1 MNRKI
6 LDGRYRILQK
16 LGQGGFGDTF
26 LAEDLHMPSLRRCVI
41 KRLKPIA
48 NDPVAHQLVQ
58 DRFEREAVL
67 LEKLGDDHEQIPR
80 LYAYVAEAKRFY
92 LIQEWIEGVTLQDAV
107 QYEGPWSS
115 ADVKKWLLE
124 ILPVLDFIHNQGLV
138 HRDIKPDNI
147 ILRKG
152 DRQPVLIDFGAVKET
167 MNMTKAGSDQN
178 GKSIVIGTPGFMA
191 SEQSIGRPVFSSD
204 LYSLGLTAIYL
215 LTGKLPSEL
224 PNDPVTGKILW
235 RLWFQSNNV
244 ADEHLATVL
253 EQAIQPQPKDR
264 FNDAQAMIT
273 ALQAE
278 ISVATPSPVVVP
290 PTPQPQTI
298 HNPTVAVAGSGTAVD
313 HSQIQPAARGMADWQ
328 KAILTG
334 SVVGAFL
341 LGGIVLSTQ
350 LLNRPDGEGI
360 ISLES
365 NQAETDSG
373 STDNSRQASET
384 LPPLAYKD
392 SCGDSLGDASTW
404 YRVIGEA
411 TTLERVKS
419 NYCGD
424 AFLRSDNTIQV
435 ASFLS
440 RDKTQSFINQLTQE
454 TGQIFRIEEAQKTS
468 PPPAAISQGEAADMV
483 ADWLN
488 CKQDLFDYP
497 YNRSCGTQI
506 LTGKAFNDNIRRSD
520 GQQSSVE
527 WLENNGSYYTFAN
540 QAVEEV
546 RNLQVVD
553 GQQAIADVVVTEQ
566 RILYN
571 ANGNIDRNASGYDQR
586 LVRYNLRRVNG
597 AWKIA
602 DYNTIEVLWRR

>member
-1 MNRKI
+1 MKRKI

-67 LEKLGDDHEQIPR
+67 LEKLGDGHGQIPC
-80 LYAYVAEAKRFY
+80 LYAYVAGAKEFY
-92 LIQEWIEGVTLQDAV
+92 LIQEWIEGVTLQDAL

-124 ILPVLDFIHNQGLV
+124 ILPVLDFIHSQGLV

-167 MNMTKAGSDQN
+167 MNMTKTGSDQN
-178 GKSIVIGTPGFMA
+178 SKSIVIGTPGFMA

-215 LTGKLPSEL
+215 LTGKLPGEL

-235 RLWFQSNNV
+235 RLWFQSND
-244 ADEHLATVL
+244 ATDEHLAAVL
-253 EQAIQPQPKDR
+253 EQAIQPQAKDR
-264 FNDAQAMIT
+264 FNDAQAMIA

-278 ISVATPSPVVVP
+278 IPVPTPSPIVIP

-298 HNPTVAVAGSGTAVD
+298 HNPTVAVAGSSMAVD
-313 HSQIQPAARGMADWQ
+313 NSQMQLPAKGMADWQ
-328 KAILTG
+328 KALLTG
-334 SVVGAFL
+334 SVIGAFL

-350 LLNRPDGEGI
+350 LLNRPSGEEI
-360 ISLES
+360 ISLG
-365 NQAETDSG
+365 NGQAETNSSATDS
-373 STDNSRQASET
+373 SRQDAET
-384 LPPLAYKD
+384 LPPLAYKE
-392 SCGDSLGDASTW
+392 SCGDSLGNASTW
-404 YRVIGEA
+404 YRVVGEA
-411 TTLERVKS
+411 TVLERVKN

-424 AFLRSDNTIQV
+424 AFLRGDNTVQV
-435 ASFLS
+435 ASFAS
-440 RDKTQSFINQLTQE
+440 RDKTQSFIDQLTQE
-454 TGQIFRIEEAQKTS
+454 TGQTFRIEEAQKSS
-468 PPPAAISQGEAADMV
+468 PQPAAISQGEAANV
-483 ADWLN
+483 VVDWLN

-497 YNRSCGTQI
+497 YNRDCGTQI

-527 WLENNGSYYTFAN
+527 WLESNGAYYAFAN
-540 QAVEEV
+540 QVLEEV

-566 RILYN
+566 RTLHN

-602 DYNTIEVLWRR
+602 DYNTLEVIWRR

>member
-1 MNRKI
+1 MKRKI

-67 LEKLGDDHEQIPR
+67 LEKLGDGHGQIPC
-80 LYAYVAEAKRFY
+80 LYAYVAGAKEFY
-92 LIQEWIEGVTLQDAV
+92 LIQEWIEGVTLQDAL

-124 ILPVLDFIHNQGLV
+124 ILPVLDFIHSQGLV

-178 GKSIVIGTPGFMA
+178 SKSIVIGTPGFMA

-215 LTGKLPSEL
+215 LTGKLPGEL

-235 RLWFQSNNV
+235 RLWFQSNNET
-244 ADEHLATVL
+244 DEHLAAVL
-253 EQAIQPQPKDR
+253 EQAIQPQAKDR
-264 FNDAQAMIT
+264 FNDAQAMIA

-278 ISVATPSPVVVP
+278 IPVPTPSPIVVP

-298 HNPTVAVAGSGTAVD
+298 HNPTVAVAGSSMAID
-313 HSQIQPAARGMADWQ
+313 NSQMQLPAKGMADWQ
-328 KAILTG
+328 KALLTG
-334 SVVGAFL
+334 SVIGAFL

-350 LLNRPDGEGI
+350 LLNRPSGEEI
-360 ISLES
+360 ISLG
-365 NQAETDSG
+365 NGQAETNSSATDS
-373 STDNSRQASET
+373 SKQDAET
-384 LPPLAYKD
+384 LPSLAYKE
-392 SCGDSLGDASTW
+392 SCGDSLGNASTW
-404 YRVIGEA
+404 YRVVGEA
-411 TTLERVKS
+411 TVLERIKN

-424 AFLRSDNTIQV
+424 AFLRGDNTVQV
-435 ASFLS
+435 ASFAS
-440 RDKTQSFINQLTQE
+440 RDKTQSFIDQLTQE
-454 TGQIFRIEEAQKTS
+454 TGQTFRIEEAQKSS
-468 PPPAAISQGEAADMV
+468 PQPAAISQGEAANV
-483 ADWLN
+483 VVDWLN

-497 YNRSCGTQI
+497 YNRGCGTQI

-527 WLENNGSYYTFAN
+527 WLESNGAYYAFAN
-540 QAVEEV
+540 QVLEEV

-566 RILYN
+566 RTLYN

-602 DYNTIEVLWRR
+602 DYNTLEVIWRR

>member
-1 MNRKI
+1 MKRKI

-67 LEKLGDDHEQIPR
+67 LEKLGDGHGQIPC
-80 LYAYVAEAKRFY
+80 LYAYVAGAKEFY
-92 LIQEWIEGVTLQDAV
+92 LIQEWIEGVTLQDAL

-124 ILPVLDFIHNQGLV
+124 ILPVLDFIHSQGLV

-178 GKSIVIGTPGFMA
+178 SKSIVIGTPGFMA

-215 LTGKLPSEL
+215 LTGKLPGEL

-235 RLWFQSNNV
+235 RLWFQSNNET
-244 ADEHLATVL
+244 DEHLAAVL
-253 EQAIQPQPKDR
+253 EQAIQPQAKDR
-264 FNDAQAMIT
+264 FNDAQAMIA

-278 ISVATPSPVVVP
+278 IPVPTPSPIVVP

-298 HNPTVAVAGSGTAVD
+298 HNPTVAVAGSSMAID
-313 HSQIQPAARGMADWQ
+313 NSQMQLPAKGMADWQ
-328 KAILTG
+328 KALLTG
-334 SVVGAFL
+334 SVIGAFL

-350 LLNRPDGEGI
+350 LLNRPSGEEI
-360 ISLES
+360 ISLG
-365 NQAETDSG
+365 NGQAETNSSATDS
-373 STDNSRQASET
+373 SRQDAET
-384 LPPLAYKD
+384 LPPLAYKE
-392 SCGDSLGDASTW
+392 SCGDSLGNASTW
-404 YRVIGEA
+404 YRVVGEA
-411 TTLERVKS
+411 TVLERVKN

-424 AFLRSDNTIQV
+424 AFLRGDNTVQV
-435 ASFLS
+435 ASFAS
-440 RDKTQSFINQLTQE
+440 RDKTQSFIDQLTQE
-454 TGQIFRIEEAQKTS
+454 TGQTFRIEEAQKSS
-468 PPPAAISQGEAADMV
+468 PQPAAISQGEAANV
-483 ADWLN
+483 VVDWLN

-497 YNRSCGTQI
+497 YNRGCGTQI

-527 WLENNGSYYTFAN
+527 WLESNGAYYAFAN
-540 QAVEEV
+540 QVLEEV

-566 RILYN
+566 RTLYN

-602 DYNTIEVLWRR
+602 DYNTLEVIWRR